1 MRERIPA
8 WLPDSQVERLEFKTD
23 LELRLAIPLLSPAQA
38 TADLW
43 DTGAWQRSLNHKPG
57 NSISLMSFL

>member
-23 LELRLAIPLLSPAQA
+23 LELRLAIALLSPAQA
-38 TADLW
+38 TADL
-43 DTGAWQRSLNHKPG
+43 
-57 NSISLMSFL
+57 